1 MAQRCL
7 IGVLGQIGSVVEE
20 LNPQVVPEWL
30 SLLLLLGLTVPWTVK
45 LVLTATTPSTTTV
58 L

>member
-1 MAQRCL
+1 M
-7 IGVLGQIGSVVEE
+7 LGQIGSVVEE

-45 LVLTATTPSTTTV
+45 LVLTQPQPLAQPQCSEV
-58 L
+58 H